1 MAAAPASTPDLA
13 SAALAAMRGCAANN
27 YAVSVAIV
35 GDEGEL
41 RVLVRGDGAAPHT
54 ADAAQRKAYTALTFR
69 RPTEALVAMLAKSP
83 DAAGLARL
91 DHTLMVGGGLP
102 IMRGGKAVGGVGVS
116 GATGAGE
123 DEKCAQIA
131 VNALMAKGDGK

>member
-13 SAALAAMRGCAANN
+13 SAALVAIRSCTANK

-41 RVLVRGDGAAPHT
+41 WMVMRGEGSAPHT
-54 ADAAQRKAYTALTFR
+54 AEAAQRKAYTALTFR
-69 RPTEALVAMLAKSP
+69 RPTEAIVALIAKSP
-83 DAAGLARL
+83 DAAGLEHL

-102 IMRGGKAVGGVGVS
+102 IMRGGVVIGGVGVS
-116 GATGAGE
+116 GATGPGE